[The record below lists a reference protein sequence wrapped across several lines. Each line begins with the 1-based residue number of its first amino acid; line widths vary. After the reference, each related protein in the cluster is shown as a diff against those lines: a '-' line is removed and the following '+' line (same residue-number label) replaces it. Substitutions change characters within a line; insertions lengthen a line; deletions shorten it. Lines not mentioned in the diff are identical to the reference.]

1 MSPKLKLFFFLAVFV
16 VAGGYLARVYV
27 DAKSPSS
34 VKVTLYKVELMTD
47 RSDAQPAV
55 LFSAAA
61 GREIDLASE
70 AGDFMAPQ
78 GFAAG
83 VYNRIRLTVKNG
95 IRMSIAASEDDPCGR
110 GLFTDKVFLIAEETD
125 LNSQVPV
132 YFASPEDGGGAWKGS
147 QIMNLLVKPVT
158 ISGDRATPVKLR
170 FVVSDTLFCPG
181 GEVARRAPWSVWQ
194 EDSL

>member
-1 MSPKLKLFFFLAVFV
+1 MTPKMKLFFFLAVFV

-34 VKVTLYKVELMTD
+34 VKVTVFKVELMAD
-47 RSDAQPAV
+47 RSDAKPAV
-55 LFSAAA
+55 LFSDAA
-61 GREIDLASE
+61 GREMDLASE
-70 AGDFMAPQ
+70 AGDFMARQ
-78 GFAAG
+78 GAAAG

-95 IRMSIAASEDDPCGR
+95 IKMSIAVAEDDPCGK
-110 GLFTDKVFLIAEETD
+110 GLFTDKVFLIDEGTD
-125 LNSQVPV
+125 PNAQVPV

-147 QIMNLLVKPVT
+147 QITNLLIKPVT
-158 ISGDRATPVKLR
+158 VSGDRTAPVTLR
-170 FVVSDTLFCPG
+170 FVVADTLFCPG